1 MSDNNKMRLCN
12 GNMKNFP
19 FKLQN
24 ASHRR
29 PIDHNYPYYDD
40 PKKNFGKRFQVM
52 YVLYDGY
59 ETTYS
64 CEAICDTVCDDY
76 DFLKGRIFFA

>member
-1 MSDNNKMRLCN
+1 MRLCN
-12 GNMKNFP
+12 RNMKNFP

-52 YVLYDGY
+52 YVLYCMMVMKLL
-59 ETTYS
+59 TVVRLF
-64 CEAICDTVCDDY
+64 AILFVTIM
-76 DFLKGRIFFA
+76 IF